1 MAIRK
6 TEGIVLSTANWSE
19 SSQTITLF
27 TSDMGKIS
35 LNVRGGRS
43 LHGKRGRPLRFARL
57 ACTCYYSEHKETG
70 YISDIDPVE
79 VFLFERDGQLGRIAF
94 ASAAIELLRELVTAE
109 EPQAACYHLTL
120 SFLRM
125 TDRLEKKRLPGLFA
139 GYIFRLISLLGY
151 RPNIYGCV
159 SCGAEDVSESGGTG
173 EDGDDLY
180 FSVERGGLICPKCRK
195 QLIAE
200 QKLLRIPPERLG
212 TMVTISEASLE
223 EASNMRLSFDELLQI
238 TDLVI
243 AMLRY
248 HAGARGELKSFT
260 FLDKLVRSA
269 QATGG

>member
-6 TEGIVLSTANWSE
+6 TEGIILSTANWSE
-19 SSQTITLF
+19 TSQTITLF
-27 TSDMGKIS
+27 TPDLGRIS

-43 LHGKRGRPLRFARL
+43 LTGKRGRPLRFARL
-57 ACTCYYSEHKETG
+57 FCTCYYNEDKETG

-94 ASAAIELLRELVTAE
+94 ASAAIELLRELVTTK

-125 TDRLEKKRLPGLFA
+125 TDTVEKKRLPGLLA

-159 SCGAEDVSESGGTG
+159 SCGTGIEAEGGAG
-173 EDGDDLY
+173 AGSSDPFY
-180 FSVERGGLICPKCRK
+180 FSVERGGLICPECRK
-195 QLIAE
+195 QLLAD
-200 QKLLRIPPERLG
+200 QKLLTIPQTRLR
-212 TMVTISEASLE
+212 TMVDISEASLE
-223 EASNMRLSFDELLQI
+223 EASRIHLAFDELLQI
-238 TDLVI
+238 IDLVI
-243 AMLRY
+243 AVLKY
-248 HAGARGELKSFT
+248 HAGTRGELKSFT

-269 QATGG
+269 QIDGG